1 MYYNKKQANEIEKS
15 QQNYIKSSPYY
26 RQDDFV
32 SNQHKRFANRRSFG
46 HHPFPSGNERTYYQE
61 PLIVGS
67 KHFKNFE
74 DYNNRSNDK
83 SNLKSRGGSMLLNK
97 PLLGGG
103 YSSDDASSDDA
114 SSDYSVVPSDDA
126 SSDEEEGAGFYDD
139 VIVPVGRTIG
149 NAGKEILKD
158 VVLPIGKELLKDAL
172 KGAIVGAGHKKIKN
186 KDFENILKKSKKCD
200 ESMNDISNILKNSK
214 IHSKKNIKTDIK
226 PIVGTKRGESV
237 RGDVVAE
244 YMKKHN
250 VKLGEAS
257 KKVKELGLY

>member
-1 MYYNKKQANEIEKS
+1 MAMYYNKKQANEIDKS

-26 RQDDFV
+26 RQDDFI
-32 SNQHKRFANRRSFG
+32 STQDKKFANRRSLG

-74 DYNNRSNDK
+74 QYNNRSDDK

-97 PLLGGG
+97 PILGGG
-103 YSSDDASSDDA
+103 YSSSSSSES
-114 SSDYSVVPSDDA
+114 SSDYSSD
-126 SSDEEEGAGFYDD
+126 EEGAGFYDD
-139 VIVPVGRTIG
+139 VVVPVGRTIG
-149 NAGKEILKD
+149 NVGKEVLKD

-172 KGAIVGAGHKKIKN
+172 KGAIVGAGLKKIKN

-200 ESMNDISNILKNSK
+200 ESMNDISNILKSSK

-226 PIVGTKRGESV
+226 PIVGTKKGETV
-237 RGDVVAE
+237 RGLIVKK
-244 YMKKHN
+244 YMKDHN

-257 KKVKELGLY
+257 KRVKELGLY